1 MIRRPPRST
10 QSRSS
15 AASDVYKR
23 QRLTRSRAAGRVK
36 TSSWAGRM
44 RVVRTCNR
52 CPGGLT
58 VRVNHLSRFG
68 SLRVEADAQGLVSRA
83 GTALV
88 GELAAR
94 LGLPGALSGALAG
107 LLRRRPVHEPGEVLC
122 DLAAMLIDGGD
133 CVSDLGALADLTEEI
148 GLVGE
153 RAE

>member
-1 MIRRPPRST
+1 
-10 QSRSS
+10 
-15 AASDVYKR
+15 
-23 QRLTRSRAAGRVK
+23 
-36 TSSWAGRM
+36 M

-58 VRVNHLSRFG
+58 VRVNHLSRLG

-107 LLRRRPVHEPGEVLC
+107 LHRRRPVHEPGEVLC
-122 DLAAMLIDGGD
+122 DLAVMLIDGGD
-133 CVSDLGALADLTEEI
+133 CVSDLGALADQPDLF
-148 GLVGE
+148 GQVGSHSTVSRLLHALGEGGREALRAARAKARE
-153 RAE
+153 RAFARAARNASRPPSP